1 MGIYSMSIDWKTTLL
16 WRQYLFLQLIYKFN
30 AIPIRIST
38 DKFIQTDKLILNF
51 MWNSNRPTIDKT
63 ILETEKNC
71 KSSYFK
77 FPNLLQ
83 SNKKQYSL
91 SSIKADK

>member
-1 MGIYSMSIDWKTTLL
+1 MQSQSG
-16 WRQYLFLQLIYKFN
+16 
-30 AIPIRIST
+30 IST
-38 DKFIQTDKLILNF
+38 DKFIETDKLILNF

-77 FPNLLQ
+77 FPKLITEQ
-83 SNKKQYSL
+83 QKQYSL